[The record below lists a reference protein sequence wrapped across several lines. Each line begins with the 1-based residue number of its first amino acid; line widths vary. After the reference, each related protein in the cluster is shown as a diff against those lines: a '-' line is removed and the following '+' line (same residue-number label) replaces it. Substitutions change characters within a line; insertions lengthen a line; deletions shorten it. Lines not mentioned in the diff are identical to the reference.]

1 MKFYLALHIIFVI
14 AWMAGTF
21 YLPRLFVY
29 HAMSQ
34 DKLSKDRFIIMETK
48 LFWFTT
54 ISIVIASFLGFVL
67 TSFNPSYY
75 FKSGWF
81 HTKLTFVVLLW
92 LYHLYCYALI
102 QKFKHEQCHYSHI
115 WFRIFNEIPTIPLVA
130 IVFLVVYQPSL

>member
-14 AWMAGTF
+14 TWFAGTF

-29 HAMSQ
+29 HAMSK
-34 DKLSKDRFIIMETK
+34 DKVSRERFTLMETK

-54 ISIVIASFLGFVL
+54 ISVVLASLMGFML

-81 HTKLTFVVLLW
+81 HIKLTLVFLLW
-92 LYHLYCYALI
+92 GYHVYCYRLI
-102 QKFKHEQCHYSHI
+102 KQFERNVCKHTHV
-115 WFRIFNEIPTIPLVA
+115 WFRVFNEIPVLPLFI
-130 IVFLVVYQPSL
+130 IVFLVVYQPII